1 MNSCLQFLRIKD
13 YKEVR
18 ASVEIIR
25 VFPGQK
31 GCIVN
36 EHKSRLCTLVCLP
49 SVVWF
54 SALTSDTWQLAH
66 LAGERPSLVLTNL
79 FAHWDESGVLIHQT
93 AAGAMATWRAQ
104 CPSSFESLMECF
116 LLALIYITAL
126 SLFLA
131 CVGPSFHTQ
140 ASGIFSLLESL
151 DSCLLGGCCTQRRFI
166 VYCKARPCIA
176 PSVPYRDLNEVE
188 LLFICFINIKLLEF
202 ELNSARI
209 TG

>member
-36 EHKSRLCTLVCLP
+36 EHKSRLCTLVCLT

-54 SALTSDTWQLAH
+54 SAPTSDTWQLAH

-79 FAHWDESGVLIHQT
+79 FAHWDESGVLSHQT
-93 AAGAMATWRAQ
+93 AAGAMATWKAQ
-104 CPSSFESLMECF
+104 RPSSFESLMECF

-126 SLFLA
+126 SLLGLCGSVVPYSGFWDFL
-131 CVGPSFHTQ
+131 PSRVFGFLPLRWMLYSETVY
-140 ASGIFSLLESL
+140 
-151 DSCLLGGCCTQRRFI
+151 CLL
-166 VYCKARPCIA
+166 
-176 PSVPYRDLNEVE
+176 
-188 LLFICFINIKLLEF
+188 
-202 ELNSARI
+202 
-209 TG
+209 

>member
-1 MNSCLQFLRIKD
+1 MYPCLPTKCGLVFCPHLRYLTISSFSRREALTCANQPFCSLGRIWSLITPDCSRSHGYLKSPASLFLR
-13 YKEVR
+13 EPHGMFL
-18 ASVEIIR
+18 ASIDLYH
-25 VFPGQK
+25 
-31 GCIVN
+31 C
-36 EHKSRLCTLVCLP
+36 S
-49 SVVWF
+49 
-54 SALTSDTWQLAH
+54 
-66 LAGERPSLVLTNL
+66 
-79 FAHWDESGVLIHQT
+79 
-93 AAGAMATWRAQ
+93 
-104 CPSSFESLMECF
+104 
-116 LLALIYITAL
+116 L
-126 SLFLA
+126 SLSLA